1 MPSVTLGSLSV
12 MPAMSVVAVAV
23 GDAES
28 KADGNDVSGA
38 EDSAGDG
45 AVGESVALS
54 LLLDSALKLQPL
66 QLNASASSALIVEIL
81 VCLVR
86 EIDLTDFFFLTLYSP

>member
-1 MPSVTLGSLSV
+1 
-12 MPAMSVVAVAV
+12 MSVVVVAV
-23 GDAES
+23 GDVES

-38 EDSAGDG
+38 EDSASDV

-54 LLLDSALKLQPL
+54 LLLDSALTLQPPKL
-66 QLNASASSALIVEIL
+66 KVSTSIELIVQIL

-86 EIDLTDFFFLTLYSP
+86 EIGRISSFFFTLYSP